1 MLLSDVELDSLKV
14 ENLLNPLMLKRV
26 AITCYSSLMEF
37 DGRQKWN
44 DDKMLKEEVFARK
57 NFFPSCL
64 GLEKVFLGKT
74 ILQSPFDERLYK
86 IRKYNKTLFTK

>member
-1 MLLSDVELDSLKV
+1 
-14 ENLLNPLMLKRV
+14 MLK
-26 AITCYSSLMEF
+26 
-37 DGRQKWN
+37 
-44 DDKMLKEEVFARK
+44 EVFARK